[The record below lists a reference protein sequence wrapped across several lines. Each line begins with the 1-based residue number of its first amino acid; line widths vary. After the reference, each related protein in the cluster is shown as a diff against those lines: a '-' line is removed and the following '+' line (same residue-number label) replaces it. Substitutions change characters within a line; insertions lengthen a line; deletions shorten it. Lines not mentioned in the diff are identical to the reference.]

1 MDDILHPI
9 VAEKIREKH
18 QELQREGELLSKEEL
33 DKAYA
38 VFREHFGPDKLRGLR
53 GRQLLETMHERG
65 NRESLMYWLEFK
77 HDDEFPTV
85 HFGSIGGGSAYKFG
99 LFKKK
104 DTGEWTSGTPKQTT
118 TLSVDEAAQLAE
130 NQRDQLLAGCEILD
144 AFPSEP
150 DLKNYEQLEA
160 TMTQVAPE
168 VSDAV
173 WGRKYFSL
181 LYPTVL
187 DDYHAP
193 DLQRSVLFQLLLLPP
208 GGSGRYVCSYYFMR
222 SMKQLNLPMSQVTTT
237 TNRMCRPRR
246 RYWRIGTQLDPKT
259 SILPEMQAKGVAA
272 AGWAELGDLSSIE
285 YNQSGKDE
293 LRRQMSEA
301 FDWQKATVT
310 KQTNQLFNLIHRASE
325 GDAIVA
331 SEGEK
336 VLAVGVVTGGYEYVA
351 GSPCPHRRPVDWVYT
366 GEFKLPKKSEGLLTT
381 FYEFKKDKYPEN
393 ITAIEQRL
401 WGLAKSEESEES
413 KGSPAATAPVLS
425 RLPANMESIRDVL
438 DRKCQVILY
447 GPPGTGKTY
456 WAVRTARELAA
467 RRNYGQGADR
477 LSEDELSRYVRYC
490 CFHPDYGYEN
500 FIEGYWPKES
510 DGKIS
515 FALRDGI
522 FKALCQDARKEPR
535 KSFFLVVDEINRG
548 DIPRIFGELLT
559 LLEKDKRDVQLILP
573 VSREAFS
580 VPPNLCL
587 IGTMNTADRSI
598 ALLDTA
604 LRRRFG
610 FIELMPDTSLLKD
623 ATVRGI
629 PIGLWLKS
637 LNGKIRKELGQDG
650 RNLQIGHS
658 YLMAGGRPVQ
668 KLSEFG
674 EIVQRDII
682 PLLEEYC
689 YEDYAMLCQLLGN
702 EIIDEKALRV
712 RSELFAGGDDDKLV
726 NALLMIDP
734 TISASE
740 EAAEGDKAEQE
751 LEETLEEEDN
761 SSSEEEED
769 ELPDTGNA

>member
-9 VAEKIREKH
+9 VAERIREKH

-33 DKAYA
+33 GQTYA
-38 VFREHFGPDKLRGLR
+38 VFREHFGPDRLRELR
-53 GRQLLETMHERG
+53 GRQLLEMMHERG

-118 TLSVDEAAQLAE
+118 TLSVDGAVQLAE
-130 NQRDQLLAGCEILD
+130 QQRDQLLAGCEILD
-144 AFPSEP
+144 AFPSEAGLT
-150 DLKNYEQLEA
+150 DYEQLEA
-160 TMTQVAPE
+160 SLTKAAPE

-193 DLQRSVLFQLLLLPP
+193 DLQRSVLFQLLLSPP

-222 SMKQLNLPMSQVTTT
+222 CMKQLNLPMSQVTTT
-237 TNRMCRPRR
+237 INRMCRPRR
-246 RYWRIGTQLDPKT
+246 KYWRIGTQLDPKT
-259 SILPEMQAKGVAA
+259 SVFPEMQAKGVAA
-272 AGWAELGDLSSIE
+272 AGWAELGDLSNLEFS
-285 YNQSGKDE
+285 QAGKDE

-301 FDWQKATVT
+301 FDWPKQTVT
-310 KQTNQLFNLIHRASE
+310 NQTNQLFSLIHRASE
-325 GDAIVA
+325 GDAIIA

-336 VLAVGVVTGGYEYVA
+336 VLAVGVVTGGYEFVP
-351 GSPCPHRRPVDWVYT
+351 GSPCPHRRPVDWIWT
-366 GEFKLPKKSEGLLTT
+366 GEFKLPKKSEGLLTS

-393 ITAIEQRL
+393 IIAIEQRL
-401 WGLAKSEESEES
+401 WGLVPSEKSII
-413 KGSPAATAPVLS
+413 SPQTAAPVLS
-425 RLPANMESIRDVL
+425 VLPPAMESIREVL

-456 WAVRTARELAA
+456 WADRTARELAA
-467 RRNYGQGADR
+467 RKNFGKAADQ
-477 LSEDELSRYVRYC
+477 LSKDELFRYVRYC

-522 FKALCQDARKEPR
+522 FKALCQDARNDPK
-535 KSFFLVVDEINRG
+535 KSFYLVVDEINRG

-559 LLEKDKRDVQLILP
+559 LLEKDKREVQLTLP

-580 VPPNLCL
+580 VPSNLYL

-623 ATVRGI
+623 TTVRGI

-668 KLSEFG
+668 KLSEFSK
-674 EIVQRDII
+674 IVQRDII

-702 EIIDEKALRV
+702 EIVDEKALRV
-712 RSELFAGGDDDKLV
+712 RSELFTGGDDDKLV

-734 TISASE
+734 SISASE
-740 EAAEGDKAEQE
+740 EAAEGDKAEQ
-751 LEETLEEEDN
+751 TLEESID
-761 SSSEEEED
+761 EEED
-769 ELPDTGNA
+769 SPNEEEGEQPDTGSA